1 MNIQLNHIK
10 LLNGQEKLMLVSS
23 AASYFNGNIYQ
34 AFSQE
39 LLTFITFMKLVLSET
54 AVSYK
59 AVKKY
64 LCFGQHCSIVH

>member
-1 MNIQLNHIK
+1 MDIQLNHIK
-10 LLNGQEKLMLVSS
+10 LLNSQEELMLVSS

-39 LLTFITFMKLVLSET
+39 LLTFMKWVLSET

-64 LCFGQHCSIVH
+64 LCFGQHCSIVHWQ